1 MISIN
6 TILNQYKNFKISLQK
21 LKYVF
26 GEDLYNISDILPQT
40 VNSNDI
46 IYAIQQYL
54 TNSVS
59 LIDLLNWVNTIWFTD
74 LYEYNTKEENTIA
87 SVMSL
92 LETLDEGVEF
102 SNEEYLMMI
111 DCLQKNI
118 ECVL

>member
-1 MISIN
+1 MNNILSRYKHFDMNLQELKDILGDDLHNVSDISP
-6 TILNQYKNFKISLQK
+6 QK
-21 LKYVF
+21 L
-26 GEDLYNISDILPQT
+26 NA
-40 VNSNDI
+40 NDV

-54 TNSVS
+54 ANSVS

-102 SNEEYLMMI
+102 SNEEYFMMI

-118 ECVL
+118 ECEL